1 MRTSGAG
8 TGDALMFVAPA
19 LIFVGFFLWLTGG
32 PTDALATIDQFLR
45 RAAFGLLDWVKALL
59 G

>member
-19 LIFVGFFLWLTGG
+19 LIFVGFFLLLTGG
-32 PTDALATIDQFLR
+32 PTDALQAIDQFLR
-45 RAAFGLLDWVKALL
+45 QAAFGLLDWVKALL

>member
-19 LIFVGFFLWLTGG
+19 MIFVGFFLWLTGG
-32 PTDALATIDQFLR
+32 PMDALATVDQVLTR
-45 RAAFGLLDWVKALL
+45 TAFAMLEWVKPLL
-59 G
+59 

>member
-32 PTDALATIDQFLR
+32 PTDALAAFDEFLR
-45 RAAFGLLDWVKALL
+45 RSAFALLDWVRAVLR
-59 G
+59 